1 MNSLVLKVNDKSLFL
16 PNIINGFV
24 SNQNNTDFHFSVIQK
39 VNKEDLL
46 LHLESMQS
54 NQGSVLMRSSTVF

>member
-1 MNSLVLKVNDKSLFL
+1 MNSLVLKVNDKALFL

-24 SNQNNTDFHFSVIQK
+24 SNQNNTDFLFSVVQK

-46 LHLESMQS
+46 LHLESIQS